1 MPRDPRR
8 EFLYLADIIDSA
20 RTVARWLVERGE
32 QWDDDEI
39 LRNAVLRQLSVVGE
53 AAACLSDD
61 VRGRLPDIPWREIRG
76 FRNIAVHAYFSL
88 DWDVVHEVATVN
100 LPDMAPKVLALLR
113 TEDSEIA
120 ARFDTDDG
128 DEADDNGPDSESGAS

>member
-1 MPRDPRR
+1 MIPGENSCTWPTSSTARARSR
-8 EFLYLADIIDSA
+8 AGSLSA
-20 RTVARWLVERGE
+20 VSSGTTTRSCATRCCA
-32 QWDDDEI
+32 
-39 LRNAVLRQLSVVGE
+39 SVVGE
-53 AAACLSDD
+53 AASCLSDD

-113 TEDSEIA
+113 TEDPEIA

-128 DEADDNGPDSESGAS
+128 GRGR